1 MTQSGSRKPVAEI
14 AAEMGASLVMAHLT
28 CRNCSAA
35 IDFYKAAFG
44 AEELMRL
51 PGPDG
56 RLLHAAVRINGCMV
70 MLNDEYPEM
79 GGHSPLSLGGSPVTL
94 HLMVDDVDAVAE
106 KAVSAGAELVM
117 PVADQFWGDRYGVVK
132 DPFGHMWSM
141 AAPVWPPM
149 TPEEME
155 AARCAAMAQMS
166 GGG

>member
-1 MTQSGSRKPVAEI
+1 MTQPGSRKPVAEI
-14 AAEMGASLVMAHLT
+14 AAEAGASLVTPHLS

-56 RLLHAAVRINGCMV
+56 RLLHAAVRVNGCMV

-94 HLMVDDVDAVAE
+94 HLMVDDVDRVAAQ
-106 KAVSAGAELVM
+106 AVSAGAELVV

-132 DPFGHMWSM
+132 DPFGHLWSM
-141 AAPVWPPM
+141 ATPVWPPM
-149 TPEEME
+149 TPEQME
-155 AARCAAMAQMS
+155 AARCAAMEQMS